1 MLRARLT
8 LLYSTLLGGVLL
20 LFGMAVYGLVNVTL
34 LDEIDRNLNETS
46 MEILA
51 SARVDAVGE
60 LNILRLPDLRMDSN
74 IYIQVWDRDGHL
86 IAASFD
92 ADGVPQALD
101 TQGLAATE
109 KVFRSLEYRGYP
121 LRVLSVPLSV
131 GGRPAGTMQI
141 AASLSVVEA
150 VREDLLYILVMGVIF
165 AVLFAG
171 VGSWLVIE
179 RSLAPLDTVVAT
191 AAQINRADDLSRRI
205 PYKELPNDEVGQL
218 VLTFNQ
224 TLERLESI
232 FTLQQRFLA
241 DVSHELRTPLTV
253 IKGNVDLMRRMDTLD
268 EEILAS
274 IDQESNRLT
283 RLVGDLLLLAQAETG
298 KLPLQQDC
306 LELDSLLFEVLQEM
320 HVFAAGKVHLKLSEI
335 DQIQILGDRD
345 RLKQVLINLISNAI
359 QYTPKGG
366 DVSIGLAKA
375 KKNAR
380 ITITDTGPGIP
391 AEDLP
396 HIFERFYRT
405 EKSRTRSKASGFGLG
420 LSIAYWIVHNHAGKI
435 SVDSTEGE
443 GTTFT
448 ILIPLF
454 EDDKT
459 CPPAEH

>member
-34 LDEIDRNLNETS
+34 LGQIDQRLDETS
-46 MEILA
+46 QEIIA
-51 SARVDAVGE
+51 SARVDAVGD
-60 LNILRLPDLRMDSN
+60 LNILRLPALRMDN
-74 IYIQVWDRDGHL
+74 NVYIQVWDRDGRL
-86 IAASFD
+86 IASSFE
-92 ADGVPQALD
+92 ADGAPQALD
-101 TQGLAATE
+101 TQGLAANE
-109 KVFRSLEYRGYP
+109 KVFRSLEYRDYP

-131 GGRPAGTMQI
+131 GGRSAGTMQV
-141 AASLSVVEA
+141 ASGLAVIEA

-171 VGSWLVIE
+171 LGSWLVIE
-179 RSLAPLDTVVAT
+179 HSLAPLDVVVQT
-191 AAQINRADDLSRRI
+191 AEQINRADDLSRRI
-205 PYKELPNDEVGQL
+205 PYKNLPNDEVGDL

-232 FTLQQRFLA
+232 FTSQQRFLA

-253 IKGNVDLMRRMDTLD
+253 IKGNVALMRRMNTLD

-298 KLPLQQDC
+298 KLPLQQNC
-306 LELDSLLFEVLQEM
+306 LELDSLIFEVLQEM
-320 HVFAAGKVHLKLSEI
+320 HVFAAGKVNLKLIEI
-335 DQIQILGDRD
+335 DQILILGDRD

-359 QYTPKGG
+359 QYTPAGG
-366 DVSIGLAKA
+366 DVSLSLAKVN
-375 KKNAR
+375 KKAH
-380 ITITDTGPGIP
+380 ITLSDTGPGIP

-420 LSIAYWIVHNHAGKI
+420 LSIAYWIVHNHNGKI
-435 SVDSTEGE
+435 DVESKEGE
-443 GTTFT
+443 GTTFK
-448 ILIPLF
+448 ILLPLHK
-454 EDDKT
+454 EQET
-459 CPPAEH
+459 CPPVEE